1 MSVVPG
7 TILAMTNELISS
19 KYTFACDPDE
29 CDCLIEVTSSD
40 GFGFPSGVVEITCPC
55 GRKPNLLSVQ
65 HATIQPTNE
74 RNTMETTDTY
84 GATVTPVV
92 PAEYNANV
100 LVTYKD
106 ITNGVATYPKIKV
119 NDLEYQLERIKS
131 LEDYLSRSQNTIRL
145 IMDEL
150 TEESWFNPNTTKEEV
165 LTELCNILDH
175 EPKKEVQFEG
185 QIYFSGRVDV
195 PLAEY
200 EEFDLDD
207 YVNDIT
213 VDCYNG
219 NVIIDEYH
227 TESVSEV

>member
-1 MSVVPG
+1 
-7 TILAMTNELISS
+7 
-19 KYTFACDPDE
+19 
-29 CDCLIEVTSSD
+29 
-40 GFGFPSGVVEITCPC
+40 
-55 GRKPNLLSVQ
+55 
-65 HATIQPTNE
+65 
-74 RNTMETTDTY
+74 METTDTY

>member
-1 MSVVPG
+1 
-7 TILAMTNELISS
+7 MTNELVSS

-55 GRKPNLLSVQ
+55 GRKPTLLSVQ
-65 HATIQPTNE
+65 NATIQPTNE
-74 RNTMETTDTY
+74 RNNMEE
-84 GATVTPVV
+84 TVTI
-92 PAEYNANV
+92 PAEYNANI

-106 ITNGVATYPKIKV
+106 IVDGVATFPTIKV
-119 NDLEYQLERIKS
+119 NDLEWKLERIKR
-131 LEDYLSRSQNTIRL
+131 LEDELSRSNGTIRK
-145 IMDEL
+145 IMDNL
-150 TEESWFNPNTTKEEV
+150 TEESWFNPNTEKEEI
-165 LTELCNILDH
+165 LNDLCAILDY

-185 QIYFSGRVDV
+185 TIYFSGRIDV

-200 EEFDLDD
+200 EDFDIDD

-227 TESVSEV
+227 TEEVRES